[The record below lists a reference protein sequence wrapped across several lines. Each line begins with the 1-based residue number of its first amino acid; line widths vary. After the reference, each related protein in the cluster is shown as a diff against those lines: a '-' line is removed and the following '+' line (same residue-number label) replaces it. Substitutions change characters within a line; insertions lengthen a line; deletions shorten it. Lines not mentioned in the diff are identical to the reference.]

1 MMKLALVLA
10 VLAAFAPAA
19 ALAVQAD
26 PVPPVPAAAATP
38 PVPAAPAAPA
48 AVAGPA
54 PRSAA
59 DLENDPRMLAAIR
72 HANARADQK
81 CGNGAGVGVVDL
93 QTKMAAR
100 TCRRHMVDA
109 AKLDAEFEINGH

>member
-10 VLAAFAPAA
+10 VLTAFVPAA
-19 ALAVQAD
+19 ASAVQAD
-26 PVPPVPAAAATP
+26 PVQP
-38 PVPAAPAAPA
+38 APAAPL
-48 AVAGPA
+48 
-54 PRSAA
+54 AA
-59 DLENDPRMLAAIR
+59 DAAAAAPAKLSGAALDNDPRMLAAIR

-93 QTKMAAR
+93 QTKMAGR

-109 AKLDAEFEINGH
+109 AKLDAEFDINGH